1 MFIYRKE
8 KKSLIKIERKI
19 KNMKKIL
26 NTILVLA
33 LLVLVPTFVVNAQ
46 SGTNSNDG
54 SITINKAVEGHT
66 YTIYQVLKLESYDTD
81 KGAYTYTIGEDW
93 EDFILSEDIRDVYV
107 TATQNGVDDNGQP
120 IYIVRWI
127 DGADKAAFA
136 KAAITY
142 AKAVNADTDE
152 KNNIANKGSKD
163 ADASKVVSF
172 TGLNLGYYLVDSTV
186 GVLCN
191 LTTTKPEATVEEKN
205 SVPTVEKE
213 VKREN
218 EGEDKFDEENTA
230 SIGDTLDFR
239 TKINVTAG
247 AENYVLYDKMDAG
260 LTFKGFGEDD
270 FAIYLI
276 KKDTDD
282 EVEVA
287 NTNYVSSLCTGNEAT
302 VCTFKVDFTDAF
314 ELTIEDGDT
323 IIVKY
328 SALLNENA
336 FIKGDATDESNT
348 NETYVKYGDGTEST
362 HDKTETYTYKFD
374 LVKTDKVDILLD
386 GAKFKLY
393 DAETNGNQIKLVFED
408 GVYRVATSTET
419 GVEKIEVKDGMV
431 TIIGLGNG
439 TYWLEETDAPNGY
452 NKLTSRVKVE
462 INKSNLIAQTVKD
475 QTATNDETVNSDTNQ
490 SFPLTGVKYVEGG
503 VRVINSTGAELPTTG
518 GIGTMLFVIIG
529 TVMVLG
535 FGVLLVTKL
544 RISKMSA

>member
-1 MFIYRKE
+1 
-8 KKSLIKIERKI
+8 
-19 KNMKKIL
+19 MKKIL

-46 SGTNSNDG
+46 SGTNGNTG
-54 SITINKAVEGHT
+54 TITINKAVEKHT

-93 EDFILSEDIRDVYV
+93 EDFILSEGIRDVYV
-107 TATQNGVDDNGQP
+107 KATQNGVDDNGQP
-120 IYIVRWI
+120 IYIVRWV

-142 AKAVNADTDE
+142 AKAVNTDTDE
-152 KNNIANKGSKD
+152 ENNIANKGSKV

-191 LTTTKPEATVEEKN
+191 LTTTKPDATVEEKN

-270 FAIYLI
+270 FAVYLI

-314 ELTIEDGDT
+314 ELTIADGDT

-386 GAKFKLY
+386 GAQFKLY
-393 DAETNGNQIKLVFED
+393 DDETNGNEIKVVFDEEK
-408 GVYRVATSTET
+408 GLYRKATSTENGT
-419 GVEKIEVKDGMV
+419 SIVVTDGMV

-439 TYWLEETDAPNGY
+439 EYWLEETVAPNGY

-462 INKSNLIAQTVKD
+462 IKDANLIAKTLEN

-529 TVMVLG
+529 SVMVLG

>member
-374 LVKTDKVDILLD
+374 LVKTDAVDILLD
-386 GAKFKLY
+386 GAKFRLY
-393 DAETNGNQIKLVFED
+393 DAETGGNEIAVVFED
-408 GVYRVATSTET
+408 GVYRKATSTET
-419 GVEKIEVKDGMV
+419 GVEIVVTNGMV

-439 TYWLEETDAPNGY
+439 TYWLEETVAPNGY
-452 NKLTSRVKVE
+452 NKLTSRVEVT
-462 INKSNLIAQTVKD
+462 ISDANLIAETLEN
-475 QTATNDETVNSDTNQ
+475 QTATNPETGISR
-490 SFPLTGVKYVEGG
+490 TGIKYVSGG
-503 VRVINSTGAELPTTG
+503 IQVENHTGTELPSTG
-518 GIGTMLFVIIG
+518 GIGTVLFITIG
-529 TVMVLG
+529 SIMVLG